1 MNRQGHEK
9 VKFFIGPEVEYTP
22 AHAKRTLF
30 VVGKQPAE
38 DILAQARENRVTHI
52 FMGANH
58 SFDAFESDEAN
69 YWDKTITS
77 LLDRGFWVTLDY
89 QAHHHQ
95 RVLMMLN
102 AGIWQSRL
110 FVPLLGVRIP
120 RVQTSNSNLTIKI
133 DDIDF
138 ADTNDGVWCLHHS
151 EATDSNRFTS
161 WAEYSSDEVIGDK
174 VEQSVVKPVRQEK
187 VVVTESL
194 NTNTTELDPPSE
206 EPVVLNDNSAGLD
219 TNEKPAPVVEEI
231 PVVSTEE
238 AAAAYADA
246 EPVKA
251 KKGKK
256 AE

>member
-58 SFDAFESDEAN
+58 SFSADGNA
-69 YWDKTITS
+69 YWDKTITE
-77 LLDRGFWVTLDY
+77 LLDRGLWVTLDY
-89 QAHHHQ
+89 QAHEHDS
-95 RVLMMLN
+95 VLNMLN
-102 AGIWQSRL
+102 AGIWQSRI
-110 FVPLLGVRIP
+110 FVPLLAVRIP
-120 RVQTSNSNLTIKI
+120 RVQTSNPNLTIKI
-133 DDIDF
+133 DDVDF
-138 ADTNDGVWCLHHS
+138 AATNDGVWCMHHT

-161 WAEYSSDEVIGDK
+161 WNEYTSDEVIGEK
-174 VEQSVVKPVRQEK
+174 VEQSVVKSVKQAK

-194 NTNTTELDPPSE
+194 NTNTTELDPPSD
-206 EPVVLNDNSAGLD
+206 EPTVLNDNSAGLD
-219 TNEKPAPVVEEI
+219 TDEKPAPVVEKNT
-231 PVVSTEE
+231 VVSTEA
-238 AAAAYADA
+238 AAAAYAEA
-246 EPVKA
+246 EPVKV